1 MRVLL
6 VEDDAQAARSI
17 EMMLEALGHS
27 CDAAACGE
35 EGVTLATQAAY
46 DIILLDVMLPEM
58 DGYEVFQRL
67 KAAKVEA
74 PVLLQS
80 GLVERDKAIEGLSLG
95 VKDYLIKPY
104 GKLELAARMES
115 ALERASGKAR
125 KRMNGKKL
133 PFEDELGGEGQADG
147 IRQVAEIIFQ
157 DIDKVMGCTILN
169 LTAKGAALQP
179 ADAANCPKRFTLKNA
194 NGALHHCEV
203 CWRYR
208 QRLGVKFLDS

>member
-17 EMMLEALGHS
+17 EMMLDALGHS
-27 CDAAACGE
+27 CDAAGCGE
-35 EGVTLATQAAY
+35 EGVKLATQEAY

-67 KAAKVEA
+67 KAAKVEV

-95 VKDYLIKPY
+95 VQDYLIKPY
-104 GKLELAARMES
+104 GKLELAARLDA
-115 ALERASGKAR
+115 ALQRASGKAV
-125 KRMNGKKL
+125 KKVNGQKL
-133 PFEDELGGEGQADG
+133 PFEDGLDGGEDARD
-147 IRQVAEIIFQ
+147 IRQTAEIIFQ
-157 DIDKVMGCTILN
+157 DVDKVMGCTVLN

-179 ADAANCPKRFTLKNA
+179 ADAANCPKRFTLRNQD
-194 NGALHHCEV
+194 GALHHCEV

>member
-6 VEDDAQAARSI
+6 VEDDSQAAQSI
-17 EMMLEALGHS
+17 EMMLDALGHS

-35 EGVTLATQAAY
+35 DGVKLATQEAY

-58 DGYEVFQRL
+58 DGYEVVQRL

-95 VKDYLIKPY
+95 VHDYLIKPY
-104 GKLELAARMES
+104 GKLELAARMDA
-115 ALERASGKAR
+115 ALDRASGKVQEQV
-125 KRMNGKKL
+125 NGRKL
-133 PFEDELGGEGQADG
+133 PFEDGLDGEEGPDDARQA
-147 IRQVAEIIFQ
+147 AEIIFQ
-157 DIDKVMGCTILN
+157 DVDMVRGCTVLN

-179 ADAANCPKRFTLKNA
+179 ADAAKCPKRFTLKNA
-194 NGALHHCEV
+194 EGKLHHCEV

>member
-6 VEDDAQAARSI
+6 VEDDAQASQSI

-27 CDAAACGE
+27 CDAVACGE
-35 EGVTLATQAAY
+35 AGVELASQRKY
-46 DIILLDVMLPEM
+46 DIILLDVMLPKM
-58 DGYEVFQRL
+58 DGYEVVHRL
-67 KAAKVEA
+67 KAAKVET

-104 GKLELAARMES
+104 GKLELAARIEA
-115 ALERASGKAR
+115 ALEHASGQPEK
-125 KRMNGKKL
+125 KVNGQKL
-133 PFEDELGGEGQADG
+133 PFEVELHGKDG
-147 IRQVAEIIFQ
+147 TDDVRPTAEIIFQ
-157 DIDKVMGCTILN
+157 DVDKVMNCTILN

-179 ADAANCPKRFTLKNA
+179 ADAANCPKRFTLKIP
-194 NGALHHCEV
+194 GGPLHHCEV

-208 QRLGVKFLDS
+208 QRLGVKFLGA

>member
-1 MRVLL
+1 MRVLI
-6 VEDDAQAARSI
+6 VEDDAQAAQSI
-17 EMMLEALGHS
+17 EMMLDALGHS

-35 EGVTLATQAAY
+35 DGVKLATQESY
-46 DIILLDVMLPEM
+46 DLILLDVMLPEM

-67 KAAKVEA
+67 KAAHVEA

-95 VKDYLIKPY
+95 VRDYLIKPY
-104 GKLELAARMES
+104 GKLELAARMEA
-115 ALERASGKAR
+115 ALRRASGKAH
-125 KRMNGKKL
+125 KKVNGEKL
-133 PFEDELGGEGQADG
+133 PFEVELGGEEQSDD

-179 ADAANCPKRFTLKNA
+179 ADAANCPKRFTLKIH
-194 NGALHHCEV
+194 GALHHCEI

>member
-6 VEDDAQAARSI
+6 VEDDAQAAQSI
-17 EMMLEALGHS
+17 EMMLAALGHN
-27 CDAAACGE
+27 CDAVACGE
-35 EGVTLATQAAY
+35 TGVKLASQEKY

-67 KAAKVEA
+67 KAANVEA

-95 VKDYLIKPY
+95 VHDYLIKPY
-104 GKLELAARMES
+104 GKLELAARIEA
-115 ALERASGKAR
+115 ALERASGKVPN
-125 KRMNGKKL
+125 KVNGQKL
-133 PFEDELGGEGQADG
+133 PFEDELDGGDDAEDV
-147 IRQVAEIIFQ
+147 RQTAEIIFQ
-157 DIDKVMGCTILN
+157 DVDKVMSCTILN

-179 ADAANCPKRFTLKNA
+179 ADAANCPKRFTLRIP
-194 NGALHHCEV
+194 GDPLHHCEV

-208 QRLGVKFLDS
+208 QRLGVKFLGP